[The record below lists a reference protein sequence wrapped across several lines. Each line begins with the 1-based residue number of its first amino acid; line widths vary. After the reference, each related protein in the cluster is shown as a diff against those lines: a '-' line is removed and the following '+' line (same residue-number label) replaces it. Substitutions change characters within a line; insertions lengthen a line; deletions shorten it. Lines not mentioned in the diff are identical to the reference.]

1 MKKFMN
7 IIKIILGIIIAIV
20 LLLVGGF
27 VYLDNWHVTEIDQEI
42 SSDQEYTL
50 RLQCIG
56 GVPWPYGPV
65 DVRLILEK
73 DGKIIKKEEFVVY
86 TDGINEYSWDV
97 TWGDEEIVVMVSG
110 KLDVKV
116 TMDYE
121 GNESLIE
128 MEK

>member
-1 MKKFMN
+1 MN

-116 TMDYE
+116 TMDYK

>member
-1 MKKFMN
+1 MG
-7 IIKIILGIIIAIV
+7 LGIIIAIV

>member
-20 LLLVGGF
+20 LLLAGGF
-27 VYLDNWHVTEIDQEI
+27 VYLDNWHVREIDQEI

-56 GVPWPYGPV
+56 GVPWPHGPV